1 MTHIVLDAEA
11 TTDPAYGQRP
21 EDRNIEQRIAS
32 GVLLLD
38 KPAGPTSHQVTAWVR
53 DRFGLERMGHG
64 GTLDPF
70 ATGVLPLTF
79 GKSMRLTG
87 KVLTHDKTYISV
99 LDVPESVTNEALEE
113 GLSHL
118 RGRVYNV
125 PPEISAV
132 KVQVRTRRIERLVL
146 LSRSPT
152 HIVLEVACEAGTYI
166 RTMARDLGLLL
177 DRPVKLVELRR
188 SASGRFDLSA
198 SATLQQVADAHWLWS
213 SKDQPEALLRM
224 LHPIEILVE
233 DLPTVVVRDAA
244 VGAVAHG
251 APLMRPGVVSV
262 DGGWTTG
269 SLVAAMT
276 LKGELIAL
284 MRLSVDSASIQGMS
298 DGEVAKA
305 ETVVMTTEV
314 YPRSW
319 TSPEA

>member
-1 MTHIVLDAEA
+1 MTHLVLDAEA
-11 TTDPAYGQRP
+11 TTDPAFGQRP
-21 EDRNIEQRIAS
+21 EERTIEQRMAA

-38 KPAGPTSHQVTAWVR
+38 KPAGPTSHQVAAWVR
-53 DRFGLERMGHG
+53 DHFGLERMGHG

-87 KVLTHDKTYISV
+87 KVLTHDKTYIAV
-99 LDVPESVTNEALEE
+99 LDVPESIGDDALET

-146 LSRSPT
+146 LDRNAT
-152 HIVLEVACEAGTYI
+152 HIVIEVACEAGTYI

-177 DRPVKLVELRR
+177 DRPVNLVELRR
-188 SASGRFDLSA
+188 SASGRFDLQA

-213 SKDQPEALLRM
+213 SEGRSEALLRL

-269 SLVAAMT
+269 SLVAAMSM
-276 LKGELIAL
+276 KGELIAL
-284 MRLSVDSASIQGMS
+284 MRLSVDSSSIQEMS

-305 ETVVMTTEV
+305 ETVVMATEV

-319 TSPEA
+319 TSAEA

>member
-1 MTHIVLDAEA
+1 MTTGFLV
-11 TTDPAYGQRP
+11 
-21 EDRNIEQRIAS
+21 
-32 GVLLLD
+32 VD
-38 KPAGPTSHQVTAWVR
+38 KPAGITSHDVVSVLRAALR
-53 DRFGLERMGHG
+53 IKKIGHT

-99 LDVPESVTNEALEE
+99 LDVPESVTDEALEE

>member
-1 MTHIVLDAEA
+1 MTPGFLVI
-11 TTDPAYGQRP
+11 
-21 EDRNIEQRIAS
+21 
-32 GVLLLD
+32 D
-38 KPAGPTSHQVTAWVR
+38 KAPGLTSHDIVAMVR
-53 DRFGLERMGHG
+53 AVLGIKKVGHT

-99 LDVPESVTNEALEE
+99 LDVPESVTDEALEE

>member
-99 LDVPESVTNEALEE
+99 LDVPESVTDEALEE

-233 DLPTVVVRDAA
+233 DLPAVVVRDAA

>member
-21 EDRNIEQRIAS
+21 EERSIEQRIAS

-53 DRFGLERMGHG
+53 DSFGLERMGHG

-99 LDVPESVTNEALEE
+99 LDVPDSVSDEALEE

-146 LSRSPT
+146 LSRSAT

-188 SASGRFDLSA
+188 SASGRFDLSS

-213 SKDQPEALLRM
+213 SKEQPEALLRM

-233 DLPTVVVRDAA
+233 DLPKVVVRDAA

>member
-99 LDVPESVTNEALEE
+99 LDVPESVTDEALEE

-132 KVQVRTRRIERLVL
+132 KVQVRTRRIECLVL

>member
-99 LDVPESVTNEALEE
+99 LDVPESVTDEAPEE

>member
-21 EDRNIEQRIAS
+21 EDRSIEQRIAS

-53 DRFGLERMGHG
+53 DSFGLERMGHG

-99 LDVPESVTNEALEE
+99 LDVPESVSDESLEE
-113 GLSHL
+113 GLSRL

-146 LSRSPT
+146 LNRSAT

-188 SASGRFDLSA
+188 SASGRFDLSS

-213 SKDQPEALLRM
+213 SKEQPEALLRM

-233 DLPTVVVRDAA
+233 DLPKVVVRDAA

-284 MRLSVDSASIQGMS
+284 MRLSVDSASIQAMS

>member
-21 EDRNIEQRIAS
+21 EDRTIEQRIAS

-53 DRFGLERMGHG
+53 DKFGLERMGHG

-99 LDVPESVTNEALEE
+99 MDVPESVTDEALEE
-113 GLSHL
+113 ALLRL
-118 RGRVYNV
+118 RGRIYNV

-146 LSRSPT
+146 LSRSTT

-166 RTMARDLGLLL
+166 RTMARDLGLFL
-177 DRPVKLVELRR
+177 DRKVKLVELRR

-213 SKDQPEALLRM
+213 SQEQPEALLRM
-224 LHPIEILVE
+224 LHPIETLVE
-233 DLPTVVVRDAA
+233 DLPSVVVRDAA

-262 DGGWTTG
+262 EGGWTTG